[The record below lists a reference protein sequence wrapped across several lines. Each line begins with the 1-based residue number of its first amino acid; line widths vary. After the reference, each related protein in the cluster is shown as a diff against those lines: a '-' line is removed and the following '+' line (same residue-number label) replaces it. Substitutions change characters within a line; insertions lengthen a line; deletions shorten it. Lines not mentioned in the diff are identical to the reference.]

1 MRMTASELEALTDD
15 LAVDAYADD
24 EQLSGFLVGADE
36 ALRDGERA
44 HIAGV
49 EVEVLAVDA
58 GPDCR
63 TGLLARVRHGETT
76 HDVTLS
82 DLVFD
87 DDSELGRAVA
97 SMMLLAPLTA
107 DKLAARHPSRRMA
120 FAMAEAQ
127 DPLLGASADLP
138 GPCPP
143 SEVIHLPAKRPRD
156 AFSVERCE
164 WRLTRIPELG
174 LFSADR

>member
-1 MRMTASELEALTDD
+1 MTASELEALTDD

-87 DDSELGRAVA
+87 
-97 SMMLLAPLTA
+97 
-107 DKLAARHPSRRMA
+107 
-120 FAMAEAQ
+120 
-127 DPLLGASADLP
+127 
-138 GPCPP
+138 
-143 SEVIHLPAKRPRD
+143 
-156 AFSVERCE
+156 
-164 WRLTRIPELG
+164 
-174 LFSADR
+174 